1 MAEGDRQV
9 DFPLYEF
16 KGPLL
21 PHFERESYRLT
32 AAQRIEIIT
41 LRRTGFSKN
50 AISQRLG
57 IHHSSVDRWIGR
69 YEETGGLEVIKL
81 PGPRNLTT
89 EEEDFN
95 LACCGIFLIFNLK
108 FGHIFTYFL
117 LFS

>member
-16 KGPLL
+16 IGPLL

-32 AAQRIEIIT
+32 PAQRIEIIT
-41 LRRTGFSKN
+41 LHRTGFSKN

-57 IHHSSVDRWIGR
+57 IHHSSVNRWIGR
-69 YEETGGLEVIKL
+69 YEETGALEVIEV
-81 PGPRNLTT
+81 PGRRSLTT

-95 LACCGIFLIFNLK
+95 LACSGIFKNLHLK
-108 FGHIFTYFL
+108 LRHIFIHF
-117 LFS
+117 